1 MSLRSNIVDEIRR
14 APLATILATTG
25 VIVALLSLGLAWLQY
40 RAAAPQAISTGGASF
55 INHLS
60 EIGLANILLVVA
72 YFLAVTISISLV
84 LRMLGRKH
92 DITAFFVSIPLV
104 ALSNF
109 STILVLYLA
118 PPRPI
123 TRQLF
128 VSAHDLI
135 FYSAI
140 AIVISFCGHAVLRNF
155 AENAS
160 KPTASNTEQNRNAP
174 DGIGLIVVVLL
185 FLSVW
190 GWLVFAGQNRLTRT
204 LLPEVTYPAES
215 QAPKAGA

>member
-1 MSLRSNIVDEIRR
+1 MALRSNIVDEIRR

-40 RAAAPQAISTGGASF
+40 RATVPQATSTGSASF

-60 EIGLANILLVVA
+60 EVGLGNILLVVA
-72 YFLAVTISISLV
+72 YFLAVTISISLF

-92 DITAFFVSIPLV
+92 DITAFFVSIPLI

-140 AIVISFCGHAVLRNF
+140 AIVISFCGGAVLRNF

-160 KPTASNTEQNRNAP
+160 KPTTSNTEQDSTAS
-174 DGIGLIVVVLL
+174 DGIGLMVVVLL
-185 FLSVW
+185 ILSVW
-190 GWLVFAGQNRLTRT
+190 SWLVFSGQSRLTRT
-204 LLPEVTYPAES
+204 LLPEVTYPTES